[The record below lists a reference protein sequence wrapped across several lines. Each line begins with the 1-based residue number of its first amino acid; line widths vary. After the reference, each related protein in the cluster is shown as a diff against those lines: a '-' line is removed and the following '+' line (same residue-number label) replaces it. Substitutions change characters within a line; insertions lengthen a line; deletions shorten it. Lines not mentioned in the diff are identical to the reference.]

1 MRQNVQVGG
10 GAGAGVEGWEAAWP
24 REAGECPTARSLRW
38 KWLSDL
44 WCIEDEKRERR

>member
-10 GAGAGVEGWEAAWP
+10 RGGAGVEGWEGAWP
-24 REAGECPTARSLRW
+24 EEAGECPTARSLRW